1 MRKYLFMVFAAFVAG
16 FAAPGAYADSTITV
30 DLGASTQNFIQ
41 YGLGPDI
48 FGDGLYA
55 SAQGACSMVG
65 SNTQCILSGSFTS
78 PTAGFPGRTYSFVTT
93 YGGPD
98 TPDGGPNAPGFISN
112 GVSNLSHY
120 NPYPMNP
127 STSMVLTL
135 TTADGTFVV
144 PLVTGGLF
152 VSGTNFFF
160 IDSGPYTCTGTPVS
174 GGICDNYHVGITAG
188 AIGSDS
194 VTDTVTFLGSVP
206 PPSTGVPEPS
216 SLALLGTGVLGL
228 FGAARRKLQS

>member
-1 MRKYLFMVFAAFVAG
+1 MRKYLFIAFASLVAG
-16 FAAPGAYADSTITV
+16 FVAPSACADTTITV
-30 DLGASTQNFIQ
+30 NLGPSTQDFIQ

-65 SNTQCILSGSFTS
+65 LNTQCILSGSFTS
-78 PTAGFPGRTYSFVTT
+78 STAGFPGGSYSFVTT
-93 YGGPD
+93 YAGPD

-135 TTADGTFVV
+135 STADGTLVV
-144 PLVTGGLF
+144 ALVTGGLF
-152 VSGTNFFF
+152 DPGTNFFF
-160 IDSGPYTCTGTPVS
+160 IDSGPYICTG
-174 GGICDNYHVGITAG
+174 
-188 AIGSDS
+188 
-194 VTDTVTFLGSVP
+194 LLLRGSVRQLQCGYYRRSNRIGLGDGHRYVSRDRSSAFNGSARAFQ
-206 PPSTGVPEPS
+206 PS
-216 SLALLGTGVLGL
+216 LLGAGIIGL
-228 FGAARRKLQS
+228 FGAARRRLQS